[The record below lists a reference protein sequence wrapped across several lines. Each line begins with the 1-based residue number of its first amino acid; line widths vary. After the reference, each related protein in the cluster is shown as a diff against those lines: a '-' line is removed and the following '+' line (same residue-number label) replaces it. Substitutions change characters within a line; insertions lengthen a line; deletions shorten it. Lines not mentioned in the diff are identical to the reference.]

1 MNARK
6 TQSKRV
12 SKLTRRQQ
20 TWLDQQK
27 QGLQQLRQQIKADV
41 TNATSQI
48 ESYLNLH
55 SMLSGGF
62 ELPPMHGWPVSPDF
76 ALLLVRQVQHN
87 HYDLIIELGSG
98 TSTVL
103 IAEALR
109 KKTPHASSQSRFV
122 VFEHLK
128 SYFDQTHAQLKQR
141 QLDPLLQLHLTP
153 LQPYEAL
160 DGRIYPYYDC
170 YSVLSQCASELTQG
184 ARVMVLVDG
193 PPASTGEHA
202 RWPAFDVVT
211 AALASANIDLRI
223 DFLLDDYIRQDE
235 KEVAISWEKIAT
247 DKSWDF
253 TATRYRLEKDAY
265 LMQLQIPSNLST
277 PKTDIDSLRAQRS
290 NPSQ

>member
-1 MNARK
+1 MTARK
-6 TQSKRV
+6 TPSQRV

-48 ESYLNLH
+48 EAYLNLH

-87 HYDLIIELGSG
+87 HYDLIIEFGSG

-109 KKTPHASSQSRFV
+109 KKTPHASRQSRYV
-122 VFEHLK
+122 VFEHLE

-141 QLDPLLQLHLTP
+141 QLDPVLQLHLTP
-153 LQPYEAL
+153 LESYEAT
-160 DGRIYPYYDC
+160 DGHIYPYYDC
-170 YSVLSQCASELTQG
+170 NSVLVRCASDLTQG
-184 ARVMVLVDG
+184 SRVLVLVDG

-202 RWPAFDVVT
+202 RWPAFEVVT
-211 AALASANIDLRI
+211 AALASVNIDLRI

-235 KEVAISWEKIAT
+235 KEVANSWEQIAI
-247 DKSWDF
+247 DKSWAYV
-253 TATRYRLEKDAY
+253 ATRYRLEKDAY
-265 LMQLQIPSNLST
+265 LMQLQIPSNLSAL
-277 PKTDIDSLRAQRS
+277 KTDIDSLRAQRS
-290 NPSQ
+290 NSSP